1 MGDTLLCPVGET
13 SVFANHQ
20 IYKLRF
26 NGERIIFT
34 AEMIASTQTNHPLAS
49 VKQQSGAKPQA
60 SIDVAC
66 SRLKA
71 AGLRITQPRV
81 AILEALIK
89 RAQPASIE
97 QIHGDLANTACDLVT
112 VYRCL
117 AAFQEVGLVRLC
129 YFHNG
134 TSLYQINIDTESPYH
149 ILSKE
154 TNEVEELDAENAAEL
169 RAVLGRIQESLK
181 ARGYSEVSHLVQFF
195 AQKPKFTNMREQT
208 NIANSSLQAPQ
219 RNQVPVIK
227 S

>member
-1 MGDTLLCPVGET
+1 
-13 SVFANHQ
+13 
-20 IYKLRF
+20 
-26 NGERIIFT
+26 
-34 AEMIASTQTNHPLAS
+34 MIASTQTNHPLAS
-49 VKQQSGAKPQA
+49 VKQPGSAPQA

-97 QIHGDLANTACDLVT
+97 QIHSDLAISACDLVT

-134 TSLYQINIDTESPYH
+134 TSLYQIKLDSDNPYH
-149 ILSKE
+149 VVSKE
-154 TNEVEELDAENAAEL
+154 TKEIEELDAESSAQL
-169 RAVLGRIQESLK
+169 RAVIGQIQESLK

-195 AQKPKFTNMREQT
+195 AQKPKFVGQREQT
-208 NIANSSLQAPQ
+208 NVAATPLSAPQ
-219 RNQVPVIK
+219 RNQAPAIK